1 MVDFAHWATAAEPG
15 LDWPNGAFMRAYRS
29 NLDHAV
35 EASIE
40 ADPVAEAV
48 RLYME
53 LYLDEQWEG
62 TATELLRILEERRGP
77 GDNRTRSK
85 YWPQSPNALSNRL
98 RRAATSLRQI
108 GIDVQTGI
116 REGSQG
122 RRIICMTKRK
132 AV

>member
-15 LDWPNGAFMRAYRS
+15 LGWPNGAFMQAYRS

-53 LYLDEQWEG
+53 LYLDEKWEG
-62 TATELLRILEERRGP
+62 TASELLKILTERAE
-77 GDNRTRSK
+77 GDYSRKSN
-85 YWPQSPNALSNRL
+85 YWPNTPNHLSNRL
-98 RRAATSLRQI
+98 RRAAPGLRQI
-108 GIDVQTGI
+108 GIEVEHDI

-122 RRIICMTKRK
+122 RRIIRITKRK